1 MSSTRQVRAVRP
13 CHETAAL
20 PWHDDSLR
28 HVYKAVVL
36 SKLLYASPAWWGYTS
51 AADKQCLQA
60 TIRRAIRLGLYT
72 ADDLTPSQIAADVDD
87 NLFCEHTEQSLSCF
101 VQTTYNLRPRRHS
114 LSLTVKTNC
123 SNFINT
129 LLFKDTISFL
139 TFCSWLRFV
148 ICVDS
153 HHIISHHRSR
163 ASLLARSFAR
173 TLGFYLFFFVLKPVW
188 GFIGFSLPKNYT
200 FWAKFSVVF

>member
-173 TLGFYLFFFVLKPVW
+173 TLGFYLFFFRVEARLGFYRVLTAQKLHVL
-188 GFIGFSLPKNYT
+188 G
-200 FWAKFSVVF
+200 